1 MHRHLVT
8 PDALLADTCVL
19 GKEEARH
26 LQTVLRVKPGDTIQ
40 LFDGQGHTRLA
51 IVPIPPHFMKCG
63 GMDVEPKT
71 SKNRFCLN
79 AIAPVIVHPK
89 PICSITLFACVSKG
103 KHMDWTIEK
112 AVELGVARIVPV
124 ISDRTI
130 VRVEADDRD
139 AKADRWMRIA
149 EEAARQCGSAWL
161 PDILAP
167 RSFKESLALVQQTTP
182 TFVAALTPDAKPL
195 RDFLLPVTRGSEGGG
210 QGSGRA
216 WVSDP
221 AEARS
226 AYAEATA
233 DRSENVALPP
243 SFIPSPRSTG
253 LPPPSQAGWFVGP
266 EGDFTPDELNR
277 LLDSGAI
284 PVSLGPL
291 VLRAETACL
300 YGLCALNCAWM

>member
-1 MHRHLVT
+1 MHRHLIK

-40 LFDGQGHTRLA
+40 LFDGEGHTRIFCVA
-51 IVPIPPHFMKCG
+51 PPVSHFMTCETAEGEK
-63 GMDVEPKT
+63 KA
-71 SKNRFCLN
+71 SKNLLFLK
-79 AIAPVIVHPK
+79 AVEAVVSHPK
-89 PICSITLFACVSKG
+89 ARCAITLFVCISKG
-103 KHMDWTIEK
+103 KHMDWTLEK

-130 VRVEADDRD
+130 VRIDAEDRE

-161 PDILAP
+161 PEILTP

-182 TFVAALTPDAKPL
+182 TFVAALTPDAKPF
-195 RDFLLPVTRGSEGGG
+195 RDFLLS
-210 QGSGRA
+210 
-216 WVSDP
+216 
-221 AEARS
+221 
-226 AYAEATA
+226 
-233 DRSENVALPP
+233 
-243 SFIPSPRSTG
+243 
-253 LPPPSQAGWFVGP
+253 PPSQAGWFVGP
-266 EGDFTPDELNR
+266 EGDFTPDELQR
-277 LLDSGAI
+277 LLDAGGV

>member
-8 PDALLADTCVL
+8 TDILLADTCVL

-26 LQTVLRVKPGDTIQ
+26 LQTVLRVKPGDKIQ
-40 LFDGQGHTRLA
+40 LFDGQGHTRTA
-51 IVPIPPHFMKCG
+51 TVTV
-63 GMDVEPKT
+63 VE
-71 SKNRFCLN
+71 KNSLTLTT
-79 AIAPVIVHPK
+79 AEPVVSHPQAP
-89 PICSITLFACVSKG
+89 CAITLFVCISKG
-103 KHMDWTIEK
+103 KHMDWTLEK

-130 VRVEADDRD
+130 VRVDADDRE

-149 EEAARQCGSAWL
+149 EEAARQCGRAWL
-161 PDILAP
+161 PEILAP

-182 TFVAALTPDAKPL
+182 TFVAALTPDAQPL
-195 RDFLLPVTRGSEGGG
+195 RDFLLSGTRGSGVGV

-226 AYAEATA
+226 
-233 DRSENVALPP
+233 ENVALPP
-243 SFIPSPRSTG
+243 PASL

-266 EGDFTPDELNR
+266 EGDFTPDELQR
-277 LLDSGAI
+277 LLDVGAI

>member
-8 PDALLADTCVL
+8 PDALLTDTCVL

-26 LQTVLRVKPGDTIQ
+26 LQTVLRVKPGEMIQ
-40 LFDGQGHTRLA
+40 LFDGQGRTRMETVAGLEKNSLTLTA
-51 IVPIPPHFMKCG
+51 IESV
-63 GMDVEPKT
+63 V
-71 SKNRFCLN
+71 S
-79 AIAPVIVHPK
+79 HPK
-89 PICSITLFACVSKG
+89 ALCAITLFACVSKG

-130 VRVEADDRD
+130 VRVDADARD

-161 PDILAP
+161 PEILAP
-167 RSFKESLALVQQTTP
+167 QSFKESLALVKQTNP
-182 TFVAALTPDAKPL
+182 TFVAALTPNAKPL
-195 RDFLLPVTRGSEGGG
+195 RDFLLPIPSGVRVPDSEFREGHA
-210 QGSGRA
+210 SACLGRA
-216 WVSDP
+216 D
-221 AEARS
+221 AR
-226 AYAEATA
+226 
-233 DRSENVALPP
+233 
-243 SFIPSPRSTG
+243 
-253 LPPPSQAGWFVGP
+253 PSQVGWFVGP
-266 EGDFTPDELNR
+266 EGDFTPDELKG
-277 LLDSGAI
+277 LLHAGAV

>member
-8 PDALLADTCVL
+8 PDALLTDTCVL

-26 LQTVLRVKPGDTIQ
+26 LQTVLRVKLGDMIQ
-40 LFDGQGHTRLA
+40 RFDGQGRTRMETVTGLEKNSLTLTA
-51 IVPIPPHFMKCG
+51 I
-63 GMDVEPKT
+63 E
-71 SKNRFCLN
+71 
-79 AIAPVIVHPK
+79 PVISHPK
-89 PICSITLFACVSKG
+89 ALCAITLFACVSKG

-130 VRVEADDRD
+130 VRVDADDRD

-161 PDILAP
+161 PELLAP
-167 RSFKESLALVQQTTP
+167 RSFKESLALVKQTTP
-182 TFVAALTPDAKPL
+182 TFVAALTPNAKPL
-195 RDFLLPVTRGSEGGG
+195 RDFLLPVTRGSGVGA

-226 AYAEATA
+226 G
-233 DRSENVALPP
+233 NVALPP
-243 SFIPSPRSTG
+243 PSSLLLPTSSLQPR
-253 LPPPSQAGWFVGP
+253 PSQAGWFVGP
-266 EGDFTPDELNR
+266 EGDFTPDELS
-277 LLDSGAI
+277 LLLNAGTI

>member
-1 MHRHLVT
+1 
-8 PDALLADTCVL
+8 
-19 GKEEARH
+19 
-26 LQTVLRVKPGDTIQ
+26 
-40 LFDGQGHTRLA
+40 
-51 IVPIPPHFMKCG
+51 
-63 GMDVEPKT
+63 
-71 SKNRFCLN
+71 
-79 AIAPVIVHPK
+79 
-89 PICSITLFACVSKG
+89 
-103 KHMDWTIEK
+103 MDWTLEK

-130 VRVEADDRD
+130 VRVDADDRE

-149 EEAARQCGSAWL
+149 EEAARQCGRAWL
-161 PDILAP
+161 PEILTP

-182 TFVAALTPDAKPL
+182 TFVAALTPDAQPL
-195 RDFLLPVTRGSEGGG
+195 RDFLLSGTRGSGVGV

-221 AEARS
+221 AKA
-226 AYAEATA
+226 
-233 DRSENVALPP
+233 RSENVALPP
-243 SFIPSPRSTG
+243 PASL

-266 EGDFTPDELNR
+266 EGDFTPDELQR
-277 LLDSGAI
+277 LLDVGAI